1 MSEPE
6 SLFSLGDQK
15 TSHGPTA
22 RELIATLVV
31 PILTL
36 IAYIAVRPR
45 QSLTTYGLLAI
56 AILSLLAGLYS
67 PAAAWLQVKSLNRS
81 DRRAAK
87 RALPELRRLI
97 TSFQGFVGDGR
108 CTLHSILASQVCG
121 NNPSLLKPFGL
132 PDANVFSG
140 CYQVLANGSGRER
153 FNFAGFKGTI
163 SSFTWLVGAY
173 NNYCVRVV
181 FEDLPRELSRNTGRA
196 KNLEDQVDWERAGV
210 KPPSELAESTRRQLN
225 LRREEFYSFLNDY
238 ERLLNNLGEG
248 FNSRQFGWGT
258 AITHFPRSSAL

>member
-6 SLFSLGDQK
+6 PLFGLGDQK
-15 TSHGPTA
+15 TSRGPTA

-45 QSLTTYGLLAI
+45 QSLATYGLLAI

-67 PAAAWLQVKSLNRS
+67 PAAAWLRAKSLNRS

-87 RALPELRRLI
+87 RALPEFRRLI
-97 TSFQGFVGDGR
+97 TSFQGFVGHGR
-108 CTLHSILASQVCG
+108 CTLHSILASEVCG
-121 NNPSLLKPFGL
+121 NNPSLLNRFGL

-140 CYQVLANGSGRER
+140 FYQVLANGSGREQ
-153 FNFAGFKGTI
+153 FNFALFKNTI
-163 SSFTWLVGAY
+163 SAFGWLVGAY

-181 FEDLPRELSRNTGRA
+181 FEDLPRELSQNSELA
-196 KNLEDQVDWERAGV
+196 KNLKDQVDWERAGV
-210 KPPSELAESTRRQLN
+210 RSPSELAESTRRQLN
-225 LRREEFYSFLNDY
+225 LRREEFYLFVSDY
-238 ERLLNNLGEG
+238 ERLINNLGEG
-248 FNSRQFGWGT
+248 FNSRQFGWNT